1 MRWVISA
8 TIIAMLFSFAFVP
21 PPVLAA
27 GAGDIESVEEEFDC
41 AVEIE
46 SVEEEIESGSVS
58 KAAEADVRAA
68 RNMVKKAKASRSY
81 RNVCGVPFP
90 TTRLWIPPGN

>member
-68 RNMVKKAKASRSY
+68 RNMVKKAKAALAEGKKKCE
-81 RNVCGVPFP
+81 NLIKKAQD
-90 TTRLWIPPGN
+90 TLGNS